1 MIGNAEPVSGT
12 RCLFERAGLRFTR
25 QREVVYESLA
35 ATKCHPTADELF
47 HAVRSVESGLSL
59 ATVYNTLEAFIAAG
73 LVRRIPCAVG
83 SGACRFDADTNN
95 HVHIATPDGRVQDV
109 PEDLS
114 QRLLAGVPHQV
125 LADVERR
132 LGVKIDGLH
141 VQLLASAKPEQTAP
155 EA

>member
-1 MIGNAEPVSGT
+1 MIDKAEPVSGT

-35 ATKCHPTADELF
+35 STKTHPTADELF
-47 HAVRSVESGLSL
+47 HSVRSVESGLSL
-59 ATVYNTLEAFIAAG
+59 ATVYNTLEAFIAVG

-83 SGACRFDADTNN
+83 SGACRFDAETDN

-109 PEDLS
+109 PADLS
-114 QRLLAGVPHQV
+114 ERLLSGVPQQV
-125 LADVERR
+125 LADLERR

-141 VQLLASAKPEQTAP
+141 VQLLVSPRSEKAP
-155 EA
+155 SEA